1 MLVILVTGKRGNN
14 ISDTRHRSVKLKAKV
29 TVVVGEMK

>member
-14 ISDTRHRSVKLKAKV
+14 ISDTRHRSVEV
-29 TVVVGEMK
+29 ESESDSSRW